1 MTQPGRTLV
10 TFACDEAMHRDLQTA
25 ATATNRSVAEEIE
38 TRLMALRLIEESMRI
53 LKTVRSHGEAGING
67 AQSKV

>member
-10 TFACDEAMHRDLQTA
+10 TFAVDEEMHRDLTIA
-25 ATATNRSVAEEIE
+25 ATATNRSVAEEVE

-53 LKTVRSHGEAGING
+53 LKARNVADTG
-67 AQSKV
+67 AKRDQL

>member
-10 TFACDEAMHRDLQTA
+10 TFACDEAMHRDLQLA
-25 ATATNRSVAEEIE
+25 ATATNRSIAEEVE

-53 LKTVRSHGEAGING
+53 LKRADASAIIG
-67 AQSKV
+67 AQSKA